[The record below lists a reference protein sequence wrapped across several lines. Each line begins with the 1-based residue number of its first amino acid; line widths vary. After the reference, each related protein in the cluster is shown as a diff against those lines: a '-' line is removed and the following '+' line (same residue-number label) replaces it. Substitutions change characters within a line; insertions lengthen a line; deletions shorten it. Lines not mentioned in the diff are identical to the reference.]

1 MRLPSALAFVAS
13 IALHAAD
20 NVPPALV
27 QFRNVFIKE
36 LKP

>member
-1 MRLPSALAFVAS
+1 MKLPAALVLLASVA
-13 IALHAAD
+13 LRAAD